1 MKKFALIMI
10 ASALW
15 LAGCGGGEFP
25 PGQEPVATQSAPAV
39 DEFSRRF
46 VAVVLPPKVELE
58 FPFILTSERLYT
70 REEGGEI
77 RRGLMLEFSEGDTG
91 SVLEELVRGFAKG
104 GYKPRRI
111 PAASAEGRVRFTMA
125 KRGGVP
131 VYIDVRPAG
140 SRKLETSGALGT
152 VWISWRI
159 RDEPRSRD

>member
-58 FPFILTSERLYT
+58 FHSYLPVSVSILARKAVRSD
-70 REEGGEI
+70 GG
-77 RRGLMLEFSEGDTG
+77 
-91 SVLEELVRGFAKG
+91 
-104 GYKPRRI
+104 
-111 PAASAEGRVRFTMA
+111 
-125 KRGGVP
+125 
-131 VYIDVRPAG
+131 
-140 SRKLETSGALGT
+140 
-152 VWISWRI
+152 
-159 RDEPRSRD
+159 